1 MDKNTVVEGLRALA
15 HDKSKRTKAGC
26 LRELLDDVEAT
37 LASGVSQAEVIK
49 ELNRHGL
56 EFSFATFV
64 TTLKRLRKERAR
76 GLTKSVQPAPESK
89 AVTADPNSKPQDA
102 EHHALTRRERGLK
115 VAEKYLNAETISP
128 LTKRLLEKQ
137 QETQDESSGD

>member
-76 GLTKSVQPAPESK
+76 GLTKSVPESK
-89 AVTADPNSKPQDA
+89 AVSADPNSKPQDA
-102 EHHALTRRERGLK
+102 EHHGLTRRERGLK